1 MESVIGV
8 RPQVPDWVK
17 AGYGYGDGY
26 GDGSYWLAC
35 LPYFARKWTEPQRAR
50 LSELQKLGITI
61 AFWRSDSD
69 GRACNGG
76 DSKRI
81 AAAGLV
87 EEVAGPLKICSRHAL
102 HATRVPPKWQG
113 ERVWV
118 VALFGEIQEQEDK
131 LGALKREILGEA
143 L

>member
-1 MESVIGV
+1 
-8 RPQVPDWVK
+8 
-17 AGYGYGDGY
+17 
-26 GDGSYWLAC
+26 
-35 LPYFARKWTEPQRAR
+35 LPYFARKWPQAQRAR
-50 LSELQKLGITI
+50 LSELQELGITL
-61 AFWRSDSD
+61 AFWRSDRD

-76 DSKRI
+76 NTKQP
-81 AAAGLV
+81 AAPGLV
-87 EEVAGPLKICSRHAL
+87 EEIEGPLKICSLHAL
-102 HATRVPPKWQG
+102 HATRLPPKWKG